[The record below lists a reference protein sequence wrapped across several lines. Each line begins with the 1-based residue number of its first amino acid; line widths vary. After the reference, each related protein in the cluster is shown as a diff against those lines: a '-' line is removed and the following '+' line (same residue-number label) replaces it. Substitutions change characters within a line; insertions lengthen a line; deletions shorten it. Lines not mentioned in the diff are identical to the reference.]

1 MDVQQIGLVAG
12 IALMVVGT
20 ALGGFAFQ
28 RRKRVTA
35 QVSNG
40 IAIGGDVKGSI
51 VVNQSPAS
59 PASAKHGGHG
69 LTIIAIVVEI
79 VGIVVTLWHA
89 YHLASS

>member
-1 MDVQQIGLVAG
+1 MDVQQIGLAAG
-12 IALMVVGT
+12 IGLMVVGT

-28 RRKRVTA
+28 RRKRVTVQA
-35 QVSNG
+35 SNG
-40 IAIGGDVKGSI
+40 IAIGGDVEGSL

-59 PASAKHGGHG
+59 PAPAKHGGHG

-89 YHLASS
+89 YHLAAS